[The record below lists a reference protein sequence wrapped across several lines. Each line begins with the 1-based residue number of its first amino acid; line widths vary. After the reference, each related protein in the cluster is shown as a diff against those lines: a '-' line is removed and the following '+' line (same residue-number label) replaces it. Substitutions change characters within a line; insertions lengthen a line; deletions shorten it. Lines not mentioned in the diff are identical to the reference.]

1 MLLMVKVVGQGHVI
15 VTFQKFFCREANPKD
30 TKFTSWSILEDG
42 LNFADMQRDS
52 VTRFVT
58 PIFSLKSLITNS
70 RRYHSKIFGLDG

>member
-42 LNFADMQRDS
+42 LNFADMQRECHEICNPNFFAKVPHYKFTEIS
-52 VTRFVT
+52 
-58 PIFSLKSLITNS
+58 IIQKSLV
-70 RRYHSKIFGLDG
+70 

>member
-42 LNFADMQRDS
+42 LNFADMQRECHEICN
-52 VTRFVT
+52 
-58 PIFSLKSLITNS
+58 PNFSLKSLITNS